1 MRKDAMVKDFFRE
14 IIKSKNRFL
23 SILII
28 VALGVAFFSG
38 IRAASPDMKLSAD
51 TYYDKS
57 RLMDIQVMSTLG
69 LTEEDADALA
79 QVDGVEKV
87 NASYSADVLCSL
99 EDSQPVL
106 TLMSLTEDMN
116 LPTVQEGRLP
126 QEEDEIFLDV
136 EFLREHGF
144 EIGDEITLAAGDGE
158 NLEDTL
164 KHSQYTIVG
173 AGTSPFYL
181 SLDRGSTTVGDGTV
195 SGFALLLPESF
206 ALEAY
211 TEIYLTVD
219 GAELENCYDQGYEDL
234 VEEIQDRIEDIQD
247 ERCLVRYNGLMEEGQ
262 DAIRDGEQE
271 LEDARRELLDAR
283 QELLDGQQEIQDGW
297 AEIADR
303 EQELADGKEE
313 IASRLEE
320 LEDGKQEL
328 TLQEQTLQ
336 ESRRELQSRAD
347 QLDAGR
353 QELESQ
359 SAALESGKQQLAA
372 GRQELQ
378 DQKDALE
385 QGMDALAA
393 AKEELE
399 TGAAQIEAGRQELE
413 AKETELIQGE
423 QALAEGKAQLSE
435 QKELLESQAAA
446 IEEARN
452 QAEILKEQ
460 TDTLKAAADEAQK
473 QQEAANSQRQE
484 QQTLLD
490 QELALPQEEQDPER
504 IRMLQEA
511 IAVLDQSLQEIS
523 ANLEALQ
530 EQISQAESGLG
541 EIQEKIDAYDQG
553 MAAVTAGQQ
562 ELEAREQQLAE
573 GREQM
578 EAARLQLQESE
589 EQLEAGRQEIREQEE
604 TLASAQTQL
613 AQGETVLREQEQEL
627 TAGES
632 QIAAYGQQIADGEA
646 QIASYSQQISDG
658 EAQIARA
665 WQQLLDGEAQLA
677 QAQQELADG
686 EEQIADAK
694 TVLQESEEEL
704 SDGWETYNREAED
717 AQQQIADGEA
727 DLEKAKNDLE
737 DLEMPEWYVLDR
749 NSIQTFVEYGQNAD
763 RVEAIG
769 NVFPVIFFL
778 VAALICLTTMTR
790 MVEENRTQ
798 IGTLKALGYGKGRI
812 AAKYICYAFLASF
825 IGSVIGLVA
834 GQKLLPV
841 VIIQAYGILY
851 NNLPEILAPLY
862 AGYSLSSTGLAVAVI
877 TLAAFSACGR
887 EMREV
892 PAQLMRPEAPKNG
905 KRIFLE
911 RISFIWNHMSFS
923 KKSTARNLFRYK
935 KRFFMTVLGIGGC
948 MGLLM
953 VGFGLKDSI
962 MAIGEK
968 QYGELHNYSATI
980 TLDEDSSAEDRD
992 QVLETL
998 QSDPDVTWA
1007 MRFLETSVDAGK
1019 GNEERSSY
1027 LMVPEDAGM
1036 LEDYI
1041 ILRDRNSHTQYQLN
1055 DSGVI
1060 ITEKLAKLLDVSEG
1074 DTIYLSEGNINRV
1087 ETVVSHVAENYFYH
1101 YIYMSPE
1108 LYRELYGEEPEY
1120 SMILTVNGQEDEE
1133 FESDFQSSYMELPG
1147 VLNLTF
1153 SSSMAERIADML
1165 RSMDTIIYVVI
1176 IAAGLLAFVVLYNL
1190 NNINISERR
1199 RELATLKVLGFYDM
1213 EVSQYVFRENV
1224 ILTVIGALVGVVFG
1238 LILHRFV
1245 ILTAEIDMMMFG
1257 RNIKFLSYLYSILLT
1272 FLFSMLVNVF
1282 MHFQLKKLDMV
1293 ESMKSVE

>member
-1 MRKDAMVKDFFRE
+1 MVKDFFRE

-51 TYYDKS
+51 TYYDQS
-57 RLMDIQVMSTLG
+57 SLMDIRVMSTLG
-69 LTEEDADALA
+69 LTEDDADALK
-79 QVDGVEKV
+79 QVEGVEKV
-87 NASYSADVLCSL
+87 NVSYSADVLCSL

-116 LPTVQEGRLP
+116 QVTVQEGRLP
-126 QEEDEIFLDV
+126 QEDDELFLDV

-144 EIGDEITLAAGDGE
+144 EIGDTITLAAGDGE
-158 NLEDTL
+158 DLEDTL

-181 SLDRGSTTVGDGTV
+181 SLDRGSSTVGDGTV
-195 SGFALLLPESF
+195 SGFALLPPESF
-206 ALEAY
+206 TLEAY
-211 TEIYLTVD
+211 TEIYLAVD
-219 GAELENCYDQGYEDL
+219 GAKLENCYDEGYEDL
-234 VEEIQDRIEDIQD
+234 VDEIQDRIEDIQD
-247 ERCLVRYNGLMEEGQ
+247 ERCQIRYNGLMEDGQ
-262 DAIRDGEQE
+262 EAIREGEQE
-271 LEDARRELLDAR
+271 LADARTELADAR
-283 QELLDGQQEIQDGW
+283 QELEDGGQEIQDGW
-297 AEIADR
+297 AEITDR
-303 EQELADGKEE
+303 EQELSDGKEE
-313 IASRLEE
+313 IAGRLGD

-328 TLQEQTLQ
+328 SRQEKTLQ
-336 ESRRELQSRAD
+336 ESRQELESRAS
-347 QLDAGR
+347 QLAAGR
-353 QELESQ
+353 QELESR
-359 SAALESGKQQLAA
+359 SAALESGKQQLAE
-372 GRQELQ
+372 GRQQLQ
-378 DQKDALE
+378 AQRDTLE
-385 QGMDALAA
+385 QGKAALAA

-399 TGAAQIEAGRQELE
+399 AGAGEIEAGWQELA
-413 AKETELIQGE
+413 AKEEELTQGE
-423 QALAEGKAQLSE
+423 QQLAEGKAQLLE
-435 QKELLESQAAA
+435 QKKLLESQTAA
-446 IEEARN
+446 IEEARK
-452 QAEILKEQ
+452 QAEILEEQ
-460 TDTLKAAADEAQK
+460 KAALQTAMDEAQK
-473 QQEAANSQRQE
+473 QQETVSSQKQE
-484 QQTLLD
+484 QQILLD
-490 QELALPQEEQDPER
+490 QELTLPEEERDPAR
-504 IRMLQEA
+504 IRELQEI
-511 IAVLDQSLQEIS
+511 IAGLEQSLQEIS
-523 ANLEALQ
+523 ANIEALQ
-530 EQISQAESGLG
+530 GQMEQAESALQ
-541 EIQEKIDAYDQG
+541 EIRSVIDAYDRG
-553 MAAVTAGQQ
+553 MAAVAAGEQ
-562 ELEAREQQLAE
+562 ELAAREQQLAE
-573 GREQM
+573 GREQL
-578 EAARLQLQESE
+578 EAAKLRLQEASD
-589 EQLEAGRQEIREQEE
+589 QLEAGRTEIQEKENA
-604 TLASAQTQL
+604 LAKGETQL
-613 AQGETVLREQEQEL
+613 AQAEAVLSEKEQEL
-627 TAGES
+627 SAGEA
-632 QIAAYGQQIADGEA
+632 QIASYRQQLADGEA
-646 QIASYSQQISDG
+646 QIASYRQQISHG
-658 EAQIARA
+658 EAQIADA
-665 WQQLLDGEAQLA
+665 WRQLYDGEAQLV

-686 EEQIADAK
+686 EQQIADAK
-694 TVLQESEEEL
+694 DTLRDSEQEL
-704 SDGWETYNREAED
+704 SDGWETYNREAAD
-717 AQQQIADGEA
+717 AEKKIADGEV
-727 DLEKAKNDLE
+727 DLENAKKELE

-825 IGSVIGLVA
+825 IGSAIGLVA
-834 GQKLLPV
+834 GQKTLPV

-862 AGYSLSSTGLAVAVI
+862 AGYSISSTCLAVAVI

-980 TLDEDSSAEDRD
+980 TLDEDSSAEDRE
-992 QVLETL
+992 QVMENL
-998 QSDPDVTWA
+998 QSDPDVTSA
-1007 MRFLETSVDAGK
+1007 MRFLETSVDAGN
-1019 GNEERSSY
+1019 GDEERSSY
-1027 LMVPEDAGM
+1027 LMVPEEEQM
-1036 LEDYI
+1036 LEDFVT
-1041 ILRDRNSHTQYQLN
+1041 LRERAGHTQYELD

-1074 DTIYLSEGNINRV
+1074 DTIYLTEGDTKRV
-1087 ETVVSHVAENYFYH
+1087 ETTVSHVAENYFYH
-1101 YIYMSPE
+1101 YIYMTPE
-1108 LYRELYGEEPEY
+1108 LYRELYGEEPDY
-1120 SMILTVNGQEDEE
+1120 SVILTVNAQEEQE
-1133 FESDFQSSYMELPG
+1133 FEDDFQSRYMELPG

-1165 RSMDTIIYVVI
+1165 KSMDTIIYVVI

-1199 RELATLKVLGFYDM
+1199 RELATLKVLGFYDI

-1257 RNIKFLSYLYSILLT
+1257 RNIKFLSFLYSILLT